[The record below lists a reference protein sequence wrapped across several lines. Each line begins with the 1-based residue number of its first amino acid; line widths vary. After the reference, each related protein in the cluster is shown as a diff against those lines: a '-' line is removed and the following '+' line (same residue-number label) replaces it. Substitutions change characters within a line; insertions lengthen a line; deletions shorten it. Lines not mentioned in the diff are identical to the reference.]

1 MNTLK
6 LRPLIENFQA
16 AVPAQEPK
24 KEWTNEEKKAALE
37 NIGCYNETGRHLY
50 REHNLMEIAH
60 KLSEITKM
68 AEELAVHE
76 TGKVAEGNQS
86 WFDEQTVKK
95 NFGHLRK
102 ISEEFNKLAKEAHT
116 LQQRM
121 EALYEDGAHIVG
133 RYYEIKDLKEGT
145 APAVSKIVGQ

>member
-6 LRPLIENFQA
+6 LRPLIENF
-16 AVPAQEPK
+16 PAPVQTQEQK
-24 KEWTNEEKKAALE
+24 KEWTTEQKKNALAE
-37 NIGCYNETGRHLY
+37 VGRYNEYGRHLY

-68 AEELAVHE
+68 AEELALHE
-76 TGKVAEGNQS
+76 TSKVSEGGQS

-95 NFGHLRK
+95 NFGSLRK

-121 EALYEDGAHIVG
+121 EALYEDGAHIVE
-133 RYYEIKDLKEGT
+133 RYYEIKDLQEGA
-145 APAVSKIVGQ
+145 APAVSKIVRQ

>member
-6 LRPLIENFQA
+6 LRPLIENLQPV
-16 AVPAQEPK
+16 VPSQEPK
-24 KEWTNEEKKAALE
+24 KEWTTEEKKAALE
-37 NIGCYNETGRHLY
+37 NIGCYNEYGRHLY

-68 AEELAVHE
+68 AEELALHE
-76 TGKVAEGNQS
+76 TAKVSEGDQA

-95 NFGHLRK
+95 NFGNLRK
-102 ISEEFNKLAKEAHT
+102 ISEEFNKLAKDAHT

-121 EALYEDGAHIVG
+121 EALYEDGAHIVE
-133 RYYEIKDLKEGT
+133 RYYEIKDLNESA
-145 APAVSKIVGQ
+145 APAVSKIAGK

>member
-6 LRPLIENFQA
+6 LRPLVENFNPS
-16 AVPAQEPK
+16 VPTQEPK
-24 KEWTNEEKKAALE
+24 KEWTNEEKKSALE

-68 AEELAVHE
+68 AEELAIHE
-76 TGKVAEGNQS
+76 TGKVSEGDQA

-95 NFGHLRK
+95 NFGNLRR

-133 RYYEIKDLKEGT
+133 RYYEIKDLQEGS
-145 APAVSKIVGQ
+145 APAVSKIVSQ

>member
-6 LRPLIENFQA
+6 LRPLVENFTPS
-16 AVPAQEPK
+16 VPTQEPK

-37 NIGCYNETGRHLY
+37 SIGMYNETGRHLY

-60 KLSEITKM
+60 KLSEITRM
-68 AEELAVHE
+68 AEELAIHE
-76 TGKVAEGNQS
+76 TGKVAEGDQS
-86 WFDEQTVKK
+86 WFDEQTVKN
-95 NFGHLRK
+95 NFGNLRK
-102 ISEEFNKLAKEAHT
+102 ISEQFNKLAKEAHT

-133 RYYEIKDLKEGT
+133 RYYEIKDLQEGSV
-145 APAVSKIVGQ
+145 AAVSKIVNQ